1 MVENV
6 VISYFNVE
14 SEAYQALSEL
24 KTKCTNVDGITLS
37 QVALIKKDYGQIRF
51 KDGFDTGEQT
61 NDDTWKGGLIG
72 SFVGILGGPLGML
85 LGLGVGS
92 MVGAV
97 KDTTDAVDEGSLIY
111 SVASRMQDGDV
122 AIAAVIQEE
131 SEAIYDRIISPFDA
145 TTIRYDA
152 AVIQEE
158 VEHAR
163 EVQRGLEKQAA
174 QQMREA
180 RSEARHAKITE
191 YKEKVKAEFNELKD
205 WLKKN
210 D

>member
-1 MVENV
+1 MENV

-24 KTKCTNVDGITLS
+24 KTKCTYVEGITLS
-37 QVALIKKDYGQIRF
+37 QVALIKKDYSQIHF
-51 KDGFDTGEQT
+51 KDGFDTGKQT

-72 SFVGILGGPLGML
+72 TLVGILGGPLGML
-85 LGLGVGS
+85 LGLGVGT

-97 KDTTDAVDEGSLIY
+97 IDTNDAVDEGSLIY
-111 SVASRMQDGDV
+111 TMTSRMQDGDV
-122 AIAAVIQEE
+122 AIVAVVQEE
-131 SEAIYDRIISPFDA
+131 TEAIYDRVISNFDA

-163 EVQRGLEKQAA
+163 EVQKDLEMQASKK
-174 QQMREA
+174 MREE
-180 RSEARHAKITE
+180 RSEARRAKITE
-191 YKEKVKAEFNELKD
+191 YKERLKAEFNELKD
-205 WLKKN
+205 RLKNN